1 VKEDVVP
8 ELHLRCR
15 FVDIDPGTYPVEEAA
30 AEAHVPGMELR
41 LFLAWDELTQHIEMQ
56 AGTFDPIEGVVVLLD
71 YDPVAFGAARHVLV
85 VPEPP
90 IDIRR
95 IRKRLDKLV
104 RTKSLDKLDPIL

>member
-1 VKEDVVP
+1 
-8 ELHLRCR
+8 
-15 FVDIDPGTYPVEEAA
+15 
-30 AEAHVPGMELR
+30 MELR